1 MIGWRKIALLAGG
14 FLIGTYGTKVLGS
27 KPMKKAYTGV
37 TAGALRLK
45 DEIIKDVTVI
55 GENCGD
61 IAADAKAMNEKW
73 QEEQAAQKLQDAK
86 DLIANAAPASGS
98 KGRKA
103 KEA

>member
-1 MIGWRKIALLAGG
+1 M
-14 FLIGTYGTKVLGS
+14 
-27 KPMKKAYTGV
+27 

-86 DLIANAAPASGS
+86 DLIANAALASGS
-98 KGRKA
+98 RGRKA
-103 KEA
+103 KVA

>member
-1 MIGWRKIALLAGG
+1 M
-14 FLIGTYGTKVLGS
+14 
-27 KPMKKAYTGV
+27 

-45 DEIIKDVTVI
+45 DEIIKDVMVI

-86 DLIANAAPASGS
+86 DLIANAALASGS
-98 KGRKA
+98 RGRKA